1 MNILNG
7 LSYESIQE
15 INKSLMDDGSMSFP
29 QTPQMAKALGAG
41 GDYSTSLTELS
52 QLTSGRA
59 ITVENIERDLKV
71 TAEQQSDL
79 VWWNLLRKSPIYAV
93 LDQYMVQSDL
103 GIDAHRHVFGKF
115 KKESEFPKTS
125 DVTLE
130 RKVDTTK
137 FIRDMRDI
145 THVMESV
152 QTMVDHHQI
161 INRAAATTIL
171 EANELATVYG
181 DSDVIPSQ
189 FDGLLKK
196 LSDAEDAGYDCVIDC
211 RATGSS
217 SDSKGGEITESQ
229 LEQGAEKIRNSF
241 GIPTNMVMPFKVKS
255 DLNAVLPTSRRVI
268 PGLQRGEM
276 NMLGLPA
283 AGFYT
288 DFGWGGFGGD
298 PQFKFNPV
306 NDTFY
311 PGGESSSMVAPT
323 AAVGNAPS
331 APTTDGVT
339 AVAASD
345 SASKFGSGDAGNYYY
360 KVAAMNEDGI
370 SASERLSAAG
380 ADAVIAVAAGEKVT
394 LTIAANDAKITGF
407 AIYRSKEGGTTSSE
421 CRWIAE
427 INATNPTGNT
437 TFVDLNS
444 FLPGTSTSLLISNA
458 PQTAA
463 LDYRQLMPFVRMPL
477 AFGLNG
483 IVGVPYLYMM
493 YSYLRTAKLSN
504 PRTGGA
510 YHVLFKNIRWSGS
523 QF

>member
-15 INKSLMDDGSMSFP
+15 INKSLLDDGSISFP

-71 TAEQQSDL
+71 TAEQESDL

-115 KKESEFPKTS
+115 KKESQFPKTS

-161 INRAAATTIL
+161 INRAAATTVL

-196 LSDAEDAGYDCVIDC
+196 LNATEDAGYDCVIDC

-217 SDSKGGEITESQ
+217 SNSKGEQITENQ

-241 GIPTNMVMPFKVKS
+241 GIPTNLVMPFKVKS
-255 DLNAVLPTSRRVI
+255 DLNAILPVSRRVV

-288 DFGWGGFGGD
+288 DFGWSGFGGD

-311 PGGESSSMVAPT
+311 PGGESSSMVSP
-323 AAVGNAPS
+323 AASVGTAPS
-331 APTTDGVT
+331 VPTGVS
-339 AVAASD
+339 ASVSSD
-345 SASKFGSGDAGNYYY
+345 SASKFGTGDDGDYFY
-360 KVAAMNEDGI
+360 KVASLNADGI
-370 SASERLSAAG
+370 SASEPLKSGGNA
-380 ADAVIAVAAGEKVT
+380 AVIAVTAGQKVT
-394 LTIAANDAKITGF
+394 LTIAANDATITGY
-407 AIYRSKEGGTTSSE
+407 AIYRSPMDGTTSSE
-421 CRWIAE
+421 CRWIAD
-427 INATNPTGNT
+427 IKAVNPTGNT
-437 TFVDLNS
+437 TFVDLNKA
-444 FLPGTSTSLLISNA
+444 LPGTSSAILISNA

-463 LDYRQLMPFVRMPL
+463 LDYRQLLPFVRMPL

-523 QF
+523 EF